1 MKTSRNLVKWFCV
14 TSRIILLYTR
24 VGLHLWAGV
33 IHRQNYDLCGL
44 FWLLAYSGS
53 PSLHSLPQL
62 SGSPVLRGHA
72 SWCVNPDGGGLSSS
86 SVTRPVR
93 PDMGQLQAQLQQR
106 LNQQRVRSERN
117 TSDWRPA
124 SDCGSTPIDTQ
135 NIVPTPAQFS
145 RYSAPPAADKVT
157 AVFIPSSLQHATAAL
172 PSSSSSSSAIV
183 KPGQLLPAA
192 AARPQSGVSAKSG
205 AGSGCTPAMMSVTVT
220 LGHCSPTSQRV
231 RSATVH
237 TLQEFC
243 CYTEGISVLLL
254 LLYVRVVYTVS
265 QKWHCFGLL

>member
-53 PSLHSLPQL
+53 PSIHSLPQL

-231 RSATVH
+231 RLATVH